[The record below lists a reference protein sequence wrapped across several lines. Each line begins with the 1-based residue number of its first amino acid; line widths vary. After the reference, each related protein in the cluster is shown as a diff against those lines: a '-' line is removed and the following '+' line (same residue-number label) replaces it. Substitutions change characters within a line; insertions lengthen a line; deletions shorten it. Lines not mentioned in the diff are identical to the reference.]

1 MAYEPKEWACGDVV
15 TADALNHI
23 EQGIAEAGG
32 GGASLVIQFT
42 QKAGAPTTETIAG
55 GEQYTFECE
64 ATKTFDEVYEYIT
77 NGGYCVG
84 NGNSGVLPLKVANSG
99 MIEFANQGVETF
111 GSYKGKYGYY
121 IYRLTSDGKAYFIYN
136 SGITL

>member
-1 MAYEPKEWACGDVV
+1 MALGHWLKDYLGPKASGE
-15 TADALNHI
+15 
-23 EQGIAEAGG
+23 GG
-32 GGASLVIQFT
+32 GGEGGASLVIQFT

-111 GSYKGKYGYY
+111 GSNKNNYGYH